1 MEAAIIELEAQIVA
15 DKDRVL
21 RRTVKNYRSPADKR

>member
-1 MEAAIIELEAQIVA
+1 MEAAIIELEAQIVT

-21 RRTVKNYRSPADKR
+21 RRTVTNYLSPPDKR